1 MIPDLSY
8 FELLIIIGAFVFGGL
23 CKGISGVGVPI
34 IAVPVIASVT
44 DITLAIILI
53 AIPSVVPNFYQVW
66 KHREPWTRPFS
77 LLTLCLA
84 SVIGSGVGMLVLLK
98 INPEM
103 LSKILGLIVIGY
115 IAIRRWQPLNLSNQ
129 MARLLAA
136 PVGFLAGLA
145 GGTTGVSAPVIM
157 L

>member
-66 KHREPWTRPFS
+66 KYKESWTRPFS
-77 LLTLCLA
+77 LVALCLA
-84 SVIGSGVGMLVLLK
+84 SVVGSGIGVLVLLK
-98 INPEM
+98 VDPGM
-103 LSKILGLIVIGY
+103 LSKILGLIVIG
-115 IAIRRWQPLNLSNQ
+115 LS
-129 MARLLAA
+129 L
-136 PVGFLAGLA
+136 
-145 GGTTGVSAPVIM
+145 IHI
-157 L
+157 